1 MKRKI
6 LAGLLTLCM
15 AAGMA
20 VPAAAATTPA
30 EQEQGADGPQY
41 THVDHVLNE
50 DTPRTNMDILVMPG
64 ESFTAQPNMDIHKG
78 NCACITADYQYWK
91 YVTTVKFMNA
101 DLYLGY
107 VNIPN
112 SNYSAHEPRYVSDGY
127 LTTSTPDLSKLE
139 PITKYYDN
147 AIKIAIENKLL
158 EIDPSAY
165 GEEEYSNLQSALEA
179 ACELPGHTF
188 NAGYVNNTGLP
199 MLLTACYAGGK
210 GAEGEE
216 VGTEGCGHVG
226 HGPVR
231 SMYGGGFSQFYVT
244 FYEPYYNINY
254 EGVENYFTEEE
265 LADLPDRYYIQRE
278 EQQIVLPN
286 PVRPGYHFKN
296 WRESGY
302 DTIIGSGETKT
313 VKDGKTFITF
323 DFENGLRYGAGDKN
337 LAPIFTR
344 GCTVTFNP
352 NGGALKDGE
361 KAIREIDLKSVENGQ
376 FFDIGG
382 VIPVREGYTFA
393 GWSFSPSGE
402 RNSIIAN
409 TANSDWFADWESY
422 YGSLQYGENPASTS
436 IYDIQLYAVWEK
448 NVTELTNSD
457 TNVSISLTDGVP
469 EDATLSADTIAQ
481 ESVLGSRPELKEELP
496 GLLSIY
502 DISVRQNGE
511 TLEIKDNPMTVKI
524 PLNDHLKGYKYYQ
537 AVYLGDPLE
546 RFDAVVEGDFLVFE
560 TDHLSQYAIL
570 GSNTPF
576 ETSEHEHVWAEDWTS
591 DGTHHWKACTA
602 EGCAEKD
609 QYGVHQIANGV
620 CTVCKAE
627 VETSGVQTYAV
638 KVNGIT
644 VTSANAS
651 DILGDADGDGAT
663 AYYDPAANTLTLDN
677 AQLTSS
683 GFGAVWAQ
691 EENFTLVLKG
701 ENQITG
707 EGDFPHSA
715 VYSHGA
721 MTVKGN
727 GSLTTSGTYFGLFGN
742 NTITIEDGASVDLTV
757 DFSSDEQDQ
766 PYAAVRAIGGLTV
779 DGATL
784 NAKNNATQDAGFG
797 TPGINTDLTAINGA
811 KVNISSV
818 NDHGICGDVIV
829 SGAGTVVNAS
839 SASGEHYG
847 IFAGQEDIFGEL
859 GGDQKGIFTISDGA
873 VVTASGGKGAMRW
886 KPDLS
891 GYTDPVVAAGD
902 SAAAEEII
910 GDPAGTEYQNEKY
923 VQVRSSLEPVEPTD
937 PTDPTDPTTPTDPT
951 DPTTPTDP
959 TDPAG
964 PTDPTTP
971 TDPADP
977 ADPTD
982 PAKPEQQGKPS
993 GQTESPQTGDSSDMA
1008 LWIGLMLASCGGVLG
1023 MLLYRRKKA
1032 AAGK

>member
-30 EQEQGADGPQY
+30 EQEQGAEGPKY
-41 THVDHVLNE
+41 TLQEHVLNK
-50 DTPRTNMDILVMPG
+50 DTHRNNIDILVMPG
-64 ESFTAQPNMDIHKG
+64 ESFTAQPNIEIDKRD
-78 NCACITADYQYWK
+78 CKCVTADGKWK
-91 YVTTVKFMNA
+91 YVTTIKFMNA

-147 AIKIAIENKLL
+147 AIKIAYENKLL

-199 MLLTACYAGGK
+199 MRLDACYAGGK

-226 HGPVR
+226 HGPVQ

-296 WRESGY
+296 WRNNGG

-313 VKDGKTFITF
+313 VKDGKTIITF
-323 DFENGLRYGAGDKN
+323 DYENGLKRGAGDKN

-393 GWSFSPSGE
+393 GWYTSPDCTDES
-402 RNSIIAN
+402 RIAN
-409 TANSDWFADWESY
+409 TASDEWINA
-422 YGSLQYGENPASTS
+422 
-436 IYDIQLYAVWEK
+436 YDMQVYAKWEK

-481 ESVLGSRPELKEELP
+481 ESVLESRPELKEELP

-576 ETSEHEHVWAEDWTS
+576 ETS
-591 DGTHHWKACTA
+591 
-602 EGCAEKD
+602 
-609 QYGVHQIANGV
+609 
-620 CTVCKAE
+620 
-627 VETSGVQTYAV
+627 
-638 KVNGIT
+638 
-644 VTSANAS
+644 
-651 DILGDADGDGAT
+651 
-663 AYYDPAANTLTLDN
+663 
-677 AQLTSS
+677 
-683 GFGAVWAQ
+683 
-691 EENFTLVLKG
+691 
-701 ENQITG
+701 
-707 EGDFPHSA
+707 
-715 VYSHGA
+715 
-721 MTVKGN
+721 
-727 GSLTTSGTYFGLFGN
+727 
-742 NTITIEDGASVDLTV
+742 
-757 DFSSDEQDQ
+757 
-766 PYAAVRAIGGLTV
+766 
-779 DGATL
+779 
-784 NAKNNATQDAGFG
+784 
-797 TPGINTDLTAINGA
+797 
-811 KVNISSV
+811 
-818 NDHGICGDVIV
+818 
-829 SGAGTVVNAS
+829 
-839 SASGEHYG
+839 
-847 IFAGQEDIFGEL
+847 
-859 GGDQKGIFTISDGA
+859 
-873 VVTASGGKGAMRW
+873 GK
-886 KPDLS
+886 
-891 GYTDPVVAAGD
+891 
-902 SAAAEEII
+902 
-910 GDPAGTEYQNEKY
+910 
-923 VQVRSSLEPVEPTD
+923 PTD
-937 PTDPTDPTTPTDPT
+937 PTDPT

-993 GQTESPQTGDSSDMA
+993 EQIESPQTGDSSNMA
-1008 LWIGLMLASCGGVLG
+1008 LWISLMMVSCGGVLG
-1023 MLLYRRKKA
+1023 MLFYKRKKT

>member
-1 MKRKI
+1 MKRKL

-30 EQEQGADGPQY
+30 EQEQGADGPKY

-50 DTPRTNMDILVMPG
+50 DTHRTNMDILVMPG
-64 ESFTAQPNMDIHKG
+64 ESFTAQPNTDIHKG
-78 NCACITADYQYWK
+78 NCMCITADGQYWK
-91 YVTTVKFMNA
+91 YITTVQFMNA

-107 VNIPN
+107 VDSP
-112 SNYSAHEPRYVSDGY
+112 NYSAHEPRYVSDGY

-147 AIKIAIENKLL
+147 AIKIAYENKLL

-179 ACELPGHTF
+179 ARELPGHTF

-210 GAEGEE
+210 GAEGEK
-216 VGTEGCGHVG
+216 VGTEGCRHVG
-226 HGPVR
+226 HGPVQ

-393 GWSFSPSGE
+393 GWYTSPDCTDES
-402 RNSIIAN
+402 RIAN
-409 TANSDWFADWESY
+409 TASDEWINA
-422 YGSLQYGENPASTS
+422 
-436 IYDIQLYAVWEK
+436 YDMQVYAKWEK

-457 TNVSISLTDGVP
+457 TNVSISLTNGVP
-469 EDATLSADTIAQ
+469 EGATLSADTIAQ
-481 ESVLGSRPELKEELP
+481 ESVLESRPELKEELP

-576 ETSEHEHVWAEDWTS
+576 ETSE
-591 DGTHHWKACTA
+591 K
-602 EGCAEKD
+602 
-609 QYGVHQIANGV
+609 
-620 CTVCKAE
+620 
-627 VETSGVQTYAV
+627 
-638 KVNGIT
+638 
-644 VTSANAS
+644 
-651 DILGDADGDGAT
+651 
-663 AYYDPAANTLTLDN
+663 
-677 AQLTSS
+677 
-683 GFGAVWAQ
+683 
-691 EENFTLVLKG
+691 
-701 ENQITG
+701 
-707 EGDFPHSA
+707 
-715 VYSHGA
+715 
-721 MTVKGN
+721 
-727 GSLTTSGTYFGLFGN
+727 
-742 NTITIEDGASVDLTV
+742 
-757 DFSSDEQDQ
+757 
-766 PYAAVRAIGGLTV
+766 
-779 DGATL
+779 
-784 NAKNNATQDAGFG
+784 
-797 TPGINTDLTAINGA
+797 
-811 KVNISSV
+811 
-818 NDHGICGDVIV
+818 
-829 SGAGTVVNAS
+829 
-839 SASGEHYG
+839 
-847 IFAGQEDIFGEL
+847 
-859 GGDQKGIFTISDGA
+859 
-873 VVTASGGKGAMRW
+873 
-886 KPDLS
+886 
-891 GYTDPVVAAGD
+891 
-902 SAAAEEII
+902 
-910 GDPAGTEYQNEKY
+910 
-923 VQVRSSLEPVEPTD
+923 PTD
-937 PTDPTDPTTPTDPT
+937 PTDPT

-993 GQTESPQTGDSSDMA
+993 EQIESPQTGDSSNMA
-1008 LWIGLMLASCGGVLG
+1008 LWISLMMVSCGGLLG
-1023 MLLYRRKKA
+1023 MLFYKRKKT

>member
-1 MKRKI
+1 MKRKL

-30 EQEQGADGPQY
+30 EQEPGADGPKY

-50 DTPRTNMDILVMPG
+50 DTHTTDMDILVMPG
-64 ESFTAQPNMDIHKG
+64 ESFTAQPNIDIHKG
-78 NCACITADYQYWK
+78 NCGCITADYQYWK
-91 YVTTVKFMNA
+91 YITTVKFMNA

-179 ACELPGHTF
+179 ARELPGHTF

-226 HGPVR
+226 HGPVQ

-313 VKDGKTFITF
+313 VKDGKTIITF

-422 YGSLQYGENPASTS
+422 YRSLQYGENPASTS

-448 NVTELTNSD
+448 NVTELTDSD

-570 GSNTPF
+570 GSN
-576 ETSEHEHVWAEDWTS
+576 
-591 DGTHHWKACTA
+591 
-602 EGCAEKD
+602 
-609 QYGVHQIANGV
+609 
-620 CTVCKAE
+620 
-627 VETSGVQTYAV
+627 
-638 KVNGIT
+638 
-644 VTSANAS
+644 
-651 DILGDADGDGAT
+651 
-663 AYYDPAANTLTLDN
+663 
-677 AQLTSS
+677 
-683 GFGAVWAQ
+683 
-691 EENFTLVLKG
+691 
-701 ENQITG
+701 
-707 EGDFPHSA
+707 
-715 VYSHGA
+715 
-721 MTVKGN
+721 
-727 GSLTTSGTYFGLFGN
+727 
-742 NTITIEDGASVDLTV
+742 
-757 DFSSDEQDQ
+757 
-766 PYAAVRAIGGLTV
+766 
-779 DGATL
+779 
-784 NAKNNATQDAGFG
+784 
-797 TPGINTDLTAINGA
+797 
-811 KVNISSV
+811 
-818 NDHGICGDVIV
+818 
-829 SGAGTVVNAS
+829 
-839 SASGEHYG
+839 
-847 IFAGQEDIFGEL
+847 
-859 GGDQKGIFTISDGA
+859 
-873 VVTASGGKGAMRW
+873 
-886 KPDLS
+886 
-891 GYTDPVVAAGD
+891 
-902 SAAAEEII
+902 
-910 GDPAGTEYQNEKY
+910 
-923 VQVRSSLEPVEPTD
+923 
-937 PTDPTDPTTPTDPT
+937 PTDPT

-993 GQTESPQTGDSSDMA
+993 EQIENPQTGDSSNMA
-1008 LWIGLMLASCGGVLG
+1008 LWISLMMVSCGGLLG
-1023 MLLYRRKKA
+1023 MLFYKRKKT

>member
-1 MKRKI
+1 MKRKL

-30 EQEQGADGPQY
+30 EQEPGADGPKY

-50 DTPRTNMDILVMPG
+50 DTHRINMEILVMPG
-64 ESFTAQPNMDIHKG
+64 ESFTAQPNIDIHKG
-78 NCACITADYQYWK
+78 NCGCITADYQYWK
-91 YVTTVKFMNA
+91 YITTVKFMNA

-107 VNIPN
+107 VNSP
-112 SNYSAHEPRYVSDGY
+112 NYSAHEPRYVSDGY

-147 AIKIAIENKLL
+147 AIKIAYENKLL

-179 ACELPGHTF
+179 ARELPGHTF

-199 MLLTACYAGGK
+199 MRLDACYAGGK

-226 HGPVR
+226 HGPVQ

-265 LADLPDRYYIQRE
+265 LADLPDRYYFQRE

-296 WRESGY
+296 WRNNGG

-393 GWSFSPSGE
+393 GWYTSPDCTDES
-402 RNSIIAN
+402 RIAN
-409 TANSDWFADWESY
+409 TASDEWINA
-422 YGSLQYGENPASTS
+422 
-436 IYDIQLYAVWEK
+436 YDMQVYAKWEK

-481 ESVLGSRPELKEELP
+481 ESVLESRPELKEELP

-576 ETSEHEHVWAEDWTS
+576 ETSE
-591 DGTHHWKACTA
+591 K
-602 EGCAEKD
+602 
-609 QYGVHQIANGV
+609 
-620 CTVCKAE
+620 
-627 VETSGVQTYAV
+627 
-638 KVNGIT
+638 
-644 VTSANAS
+644 
-651 DILGDADGDGAT
+651 
-663 AYYDPAANTLTLDN
+663 
-677 AQLTSS
+677 
-683 GFGAVWAQ
+683 
-691 EENFTLVLKG
+691 
-701 ENQITG
+701 
-707 EGDFPHSA
+707 
-715 VYSHGA
+715 
-721 MTVKGN
+721 
-727 GSLTTSGTYFGLFGN
+727 
-742 NTITIEDGASVDLTV
+742 
-757 DFSSDEQDQ
+757 
-766 PYAAVRAIGGLTV
+766 
-779 DGATL
+779 
-784 NAKNNATQDAGFG
+784 
-797 TPGINTDLTAINGA
+797 
-811 KVNISSV
+811 
-818 NDHGICGDVIV
+818 
-829 SGAGTVVNAS
+829 
-839 SASGEHYG
+839 
-847 IFAGQEDIFGEL
+847 
-859 GGDQKGIFTISDGA
+859 
-873 VVTASGGKGAMRW
+873 
-886 KPDLS
+886 
-891 GYTDPVVAAGD
+891 
-902 SAAAEEII
+902 
-910 GDPAGTEYQNEKY
+910 
-923 VQVRSSLEPVEPTD
+923 PTD
-937 PTDPTDPTTPTDPT
+937 PTDPT

-993 GQTESPQTGDSSDMA
+993 EQIESPQTGDSSNMA
-1008 LWIGLMLASCGGVLG
+1008 LWISLMMVSCGGLLG
-1023 MLLYRRKKA
+1023 MLFYKRKKT

>member
-1 MKRKI
+1 MKRKL

-30 EQEQGADGPQY
+30 EQEPGADGPKY

-50 DTPRTNMDILVMPG
+50 DTPSTNMDILVMPG

-91 YVTTVKFMNA
+91 YVTTVQFMNA

-199 MLLTACYAGGK
+199 MRLDACYAGGK
-210 GAEGEE
+210 KLDGEE

-323 DFENGLRYGAGDKN
+323 DFENVLKYGAGDLN

-361 KAIREIDLKSVENGQ
+361 KAVREIDETGTEDSK
-376 FFDIGG
+376 FFD
-382 VIPVREGYTFA
+382 VSTVAPVREGYIFA

-422 YGSLQYGENPASTS
+422 YRSLQYGENPASTS

-576 ETSEHEHVWAEDWTS
+576 ETSE
-591 DGTHHWKACTA
+591 K
-602 EGCAEKD
+602 
-609 QYGVHQIANGV
+609 
-620 CTVCKAE
+620 
-627 VETSGVQTYAV
+627 
-638 KVNGIT
+638 
-644 VTSANAS
+644 
-651 DILGDADGDGAT
+651 
-663 AYYDPAANTLTLDN
+663 
-677 AQLTSS
+677 
-683 GFGAVWAQ
+683 
-691 EENFTLVLKG
+691 
-701 ENQITG
+701 
-707 EGDFPHSA
+707 
-715 VYSHGA
+715 
-721 MTVKGN
+721 
-727 GSLTTSGTYFGLFGN
+727 
-742 NTITIEDGASVDLTV
+742 
-757 DFSSDEQDQ
+757 
-766 PYAAVRAIGGLTV
+766 
-779 DGATL
+779 
-784 NAKNNATQDAGFG
+784 
-797 TPGINTDLTAINGA
+797 
-811 KVNISSV
+811 
-818 NDHGICGDVIV
+818 
-829 SGAGTVVNAS
+829 
-839 SASGEHYG
+839 
-847 IFAGQEDIFGEL
+847 
-859 GGDQKGIFTISDGA
+859 
-873 VVTASGGKGAMRW
+873 
-886 KPDLS
+886 
-891 GYTDPVVAAGD
+891 
-902 SAAAEEII
+902 
-910 GDPAGTEYQNEKY
+910 
-923 VQVRSSLEPVEPTD
+923 PTD
-937 PTDPTDPTTPTDPT
+937 PTDPT

-993 GQTESPQTGDSSDMA
+993 EQIESPQTGDSSNMA
-1008 LWIGLMLASCGGVLG
+1008 LWISLMMVSCGGLLG
-1023 MLLYRRKKA
+1023 MLFYKRKKT

>member
-30 EQEQGADGPQY
+30 EQEQGADGPKY

-50 DTPRTNMDILVMPG
+50 DTHRTNMDILVMPG
-64 ESFTAQPNMDIHKG
+64 ESFTAQPNTDIHKG
-78 NCACITADYQYWK
+78 NCMCITADGQYWK
-91 YVTTVKFMNA
+91 YITTVQFMNA

-107 VNIPN
+107 VDSP
-112 SNYSAHEPRYVSDGY
+112 NYSAHEPRYVSDGY

-147 AIKIAIENKLL
+147 AIKIAYENKLL

-179 ACELPGHTF
+179 ARELPGHTF

-210 GAEGEE
+210 GAEGEK

-226 HGPVR
+226 HGPVQ

-393 GWSFSPSGE
+393 GWYTSPDCTDES
-402 RNSIIAN
+402 RIAN
-409 TANSDWFADWESY
+409 TASDEWINA
-422 YGSLQYGENPASTS
+422 
-436 IYDIQLYAVWEK
+436 YDMQVYAKWEK

-457 TNVSISLTDGVP
+457 TNVSISLTNGVP
-469 EDATLSADTIAQ
+469 EGATLSADTIAQ
-481 ESVLGSRPELKEELP
+481 ESVLESRPELKEELP

-576 ETSEHEHVWAEDWTS
+576 ETSE
-591 DGTHHWKACTA
+591 K
-602 EGCAEKD
+602 
-609 QYGVHQIANGV
+609 
-620 CTVCKAE
+620 
-627 VETSGVQTYAV
+627 
-638 KVNGIT
+638 
-644 VTSANAS
+644 
-651 DILGDADGDGAT
+651 
-663 AYYDPAANTLTLDN
+663 
-677 AQLTSS
+677 
-683 GFGAVWAQ
+683 
-691 EENFTLVLKG
+691 
-701 ENQITG
+701 
-707 EGDFPHSA
+707 
-715 VYSHGA
+715 
-721 MTVKGN
+721 
-727 GSLTTSGTYFGLFGN
+727 
-742 NTITIEDGASVDLTV
+742 
-757 DFSSDEQDQ
+757 
-766 PYAAVRAIGGLTV
+766 
-779 DGATL
+779 
-784 NAKNNATQDAGFG
+784 
-797 TPGINTDLTAINGA
+797 
-811 KVNISSV
+811 
-818 NDHGICGDVIV
+818 
-829 SGAGTVVNAS
+829 
-839 SASGEHYG
+839 
-847 IFAGQEDIFGEL
+847 
-859 GGDQKGIFTISDGA
+859 
-873 VVTASGGKGAMRW
+873 
-886 KPDLS
+886 
-891 GYTDPVVAAGD
+891 
-902 SAAAEEII
+902 
-910 GDPAGTEYQNEKY
+910 
-923 VQVRSSLEPVEPTD
+923 PTD
-937 PTDPTDPTTPTDPT
+937 PTDPT

-977 ADPTD
+977 TD

-993 GQTESPQTGDSSDMA
+993 EQIESPQTGDSSNMA
-1008 LWIGLMLASCGGVLG
+1008 LWISLMMVSCGGLLG
-1023 MLLYRRKKA
+1023 MLFYKRKKT

>member
-30 EQEQGADGPQY
+30 EQEPGADGPKY

-50 DTPRTNMDILVMPG
+50 DTPSTNMDILVMPG
-64 ESFTAQPNMDIHKG
+64 ESFTAQPSMDIHKG

-91 YVTTVKFMNA
+91 YVTTVQFWNA

-107 VNIPN
+107 VNIP
-112 SNYSAHEPRYVSDGY
+112 NYSAHEPRYVSDGY

-147 AIKIAIENKLL
+147 AIKIAYENKLL

-231 SMYGGGFSQFYVT
+231 SMYGGGFSEFYVT

-296 WRESGY
+296 WRNNGG
-302 DTIIGSGETKT
+302 DTIIGLGETKT

-393 GWSFSPSGE
+393 GWYTSPDCTDES
-402 RNSIIAN
+402 RIAN
-409 TANSDWFADWESY
+409 TASDEWINA
-422 YGSLQYGENPASTS
+422 
-436 IYDIQLYAVWEK
+436 YDMQVYAKWEK

-481 ESVLGSRPELKEELP
+481 ESVLESRPELKEELP

-576 ETSEHEHVWAEDWTS
+576 ETSEKPTDPDELPFQDVRNGDWFYDS
-591 DGTHHWKACTA
+591 VIYV
-602 EGCAEKD
+602 
-609 QYGVHQIANGV
+609 YGHGLMTGLNDTTFGPGEPLAR
-620 CTVCKAE
+620 
-627 VETSGVQTYAV
+627 
-638 KVNGIT
+638 
-644 VTSANAS
+644 
-651 DILGDADGDGAT
+651 
-663 AYYDPAANTLTLDN
+663 
-677 AQLTSS
+677 AQLAVILYRLS
-683 GFGAVWAQ
+683 GSPEVTYEDIFPDVPDGQWYTDAVIWAQ
-691 EENFTLVLKG
+691 EKG
-701 ENQITG
+701 IVTGYSDSGTFKPGNNINRQEITTMMYRYAKYQG
-707 EGDFPHSA
+707 YSLEGGADYSSYPDAANVQEFAKDSMSWA
-715 VYSHGA
+715 V
-721 MTVKGN
+721 GN
-727 GSLTTSGTYFGLFGN
+727 GIVTGKENPTRLDPLGNTARAECATIMMRFVEKFG
-742 NTITIEDGASVDLTV
+742 
-757 DFSSDEQDQ
+757 
-766 PYAAVRAIGGLTV
+766 
-779 DGATL
+779 
-784 NAKNNATQDAGFG
+784 K
-797 TPGINTDLTAINGA
+797 
-811 KVNISSV
+811 
-818 NDHGICGDVIV
+818 
-829 SGAGTVVNAS
+829 
-839 SASGEHYG
+839 
-847 IFAGQEDIFGEL
+847 
-859 GGDQKGIFTISDGA
+859 
-873 VVTASGGKGAMRW
+873 
-886 KPDLS
+886 
-891 GYTDPVVAAGD
+891 
-902 SAAAEEII
+902 
-910 GDPAGTEYQNEKY
+910 
-923 VQVRSSLEPVEPTD
+923 
-937 PTDPTDPTTPTDPT
+937 
-951 DPTTPTDP
+951 
-959 TDPAG
+959 
-964 PTDPTTP
+964 
-971 TDPADP
+971 
-977 ADPTD
+977 
-982 PAKPEQQGKPS
+982 
-993 GQTESPQTGDSSDMA
+993 
-1008 LWIGLMLASCGGVLG
+1008 
-1023 MLLYRRKKA
+1023 
-1032 AAGK
+1032 

>member
-30 EQEQGADGPQY
+30 EQEPGADGPKY

-50 DTPRTNMDILVMPG
+50 GTHRNNMDILVMPG
-64 ESFTAQPNMDIHKG
+64 ESFTAQPNMEIHKG
-78 NCACITADYQYWK
+78 NCMCVTADGKWK
-91 YVTTVKFMNA
+91 YVTTVQFMNA

-107 VNIPN
+107 VDSP
-112 SNYSAHEPRYVSDGY
+112 NYSAHEPRYVSDGY

-147 AIKIAIENKLL
+147 AIKIAYENKLL

-179 ACELPGHTF
+179 ARELPGHTF

-210 GAEGEE
+210 GAEGEK

-393 GWSFSPSGE
+393 GWYTSPDCTDES
-402 RNSIIAN
+402 RIAN
-409 TANSDWFADWESY
+409 TASDEWINA
-422 YGSLQYGENPASTS
+422 
-436 IYDIQLYAVWEK
+436 YDMQVYAKWEK

-546 RFDAVVEGDFLVFE
+546 RFDAVVEGNFLVFE

-576 ETSEHEHVWAEDWTS
+576 ETSE
-591 DGTHHWKACTA
+591 K
-602 EGCAEKD
+602 
-609 QYGVHQIANGV
+609 
-620 CTVCKAE
+620 
-627 VETSGVQTYAV
+627 
-638 KVNGIT
+638 
-644 VTSANAS
+644 
-651 DILGDADGDGAT
+651 
-663 AYYDPAANTLTLDN
+663 
-677 AQLTSS
+677 
-683 GFGAVWAQ
+683 
-691 EENFTLVLKG
+691 
-701 ENQITG
+701 
-707 EGDFPHSA
+707 
-715 VYSHGA
+715 
-721 MTVKGN
+721 
-727 GSLTTSGTYFGLFGN
+727 
-742 NTITIEDGASVDLTV
+742 
-757 DFSSDEQDQ
+757 
-766 PYAAVRAIGGLTV
+766 
-779 DGATL
+779 
-784 NAKNNATQDAGFG
+784 
-797 TPGINTDLTAINGA
+797 
-811 KVNISSV
+811 
-818 NDHGICGDVIV
+818 
-829 SGAGTVVNAS
+829 
-839 SASGEHYG
+839 
-847 IFAGQEDIFGEL
+847 
-859 GGDQKGIFTISDGA
+859 
-873 VVTASGGKGAMRW
+873 
-886 KPDLS
+886 
-891 GYTDPVVAAGD
+891 
-902 SAAAEEII
+902 
-910 GDPAGTEYQNEKY
+910 
-923 VQVRSSLEPVEPTD
+923 PTD
-937 PTDPTDPTTPTDPT
+937 PTDPT

-993 GQTESPQTGDSSDMA
+993 EQIESPQTGDSSNMA
-1008 LWIGLMLASCGGVLG
+1008 LWISLMMVSCGGLLG
-1023 MLLYRRKKA
+1023 MLFYKRKKT

>member
-1 MKRKI
+1 MKRKL

-30 EQEQGADGPQY
+30 EQEPGADGPKY

-50 DTPRTNMDILVMPG
+50 DTPSTNMDILVMPG

-91 YVTTVKFMNA
+91 YITTVQFWNA

-107 VNIPN
+107 VNIP
-112 SNYSAHEPRYVSDGY
+112 NYSAHEPRYVSDGY

-179 ACELPGHTF
+179 ARELPGHTF

-210 GAEGEE
+210 KLDGEE

-323 DFENGLRYGAGDKN
+323 DFENSLRYGAGDLN

-393 GWSFSPSGE
+393 GWYTSPDCTDESL
-402 RNSIIAN
+402 IAN
-409 TANSDWFADWESY
+409 TASDEWINA
-422 YGSLQYGENPASTS
+422 
-436 IYDIQLYAVWEK
+436 YDMQVYAKWEK

-481 ESVLGSRPELKEELP
+481 ESVLESRPELKEELP

-576 ETSEHEHVWAEDWTS
+576 ETSE
-591 DGTHHWKACTA
+591 K
-602 EGCAEKD
+602 
-609 QYGVHQIANGV
+609 
-620 CTVCKAE
+620 
-627 VETSGVQTYAV
+627 
-638 KVNGIT
+638 
-644 VTSANAS
+644 
-651 DILGDADGDGAT
+651 
-663 AYYDPAANTLTLDN
+663 
-677 AQLTSS
+677 
-683 GFGAVWAQ
+683 
-691 EENFTLVLKG
+691 
-701 ENQITG
+701 
-707 EGDFPHSA
+707 
-715 VYSHGA
+715 
-721 MTVKGN
+721 
-727 GSLTTSGTYFGLFGN
+727 
-742 NTITIEDGASVDLTV
+742 
-757 DFSSDEQDQ
+757 
-766 PYAAVRAIGGLTV
+766 
-779 DGATL
+779 
-784 NAKNNATQDAGFG
+784 
-797 TPGINTDLTAINGA
+797 
-811 KVNISSV
+811 
-818 NDHGICGDVIV
+818 
-829 SGAGTVVNAS
+829 
-839 SASGEHYG
+839 
-847 IFAGQEDIFGEL
+847 
-859 GGDQKGIFTISDGA
+859 
-873 VVTASGGKGAMRW
+873 
-886 KPDLS
+886 
-891 GYTDPVVAAGD
+891 
-902 SAAAEEII
+902 
-910 GDPAGTEYQNEKY
+910 
-923 VQVRSSLEPVEPTD
+923 PTD
-937 PTDPTDPTTPTDPT
+937 PTDPT

-993 GQTESPQTGDSSDMA
+993 EQIESPQTGDSSNMA
-1008 LWIGLMLASCGGVLG
+1008 LWISLMMVSCGGLLG
-1023 MLLYRRKKA
+1023 MLFYKRKKT

>member
-1 MKRKI
+1 MKRKL

-30 EQEQGADGPQY
+30 EQEPGADGPKY

-50 DTPRTNMDILVMPG
+50 DTHTTDMDILVMPG
-64 ESFTAQPNMDIHKG
+64 ESFTAQPNIDIHKG
-78 NCACITADYQYWK
+78 NCACVTADYQYWK
-91 YVTTVKFMNA
+91 YVTTVQFMNA

-107 VNIPN
+107 VDSP
-112 SNYSAHEPRYVSDGY
+112 NYSAHEPRYVSDGY

-147 AIKIAIENKLL
+147 AIKIAYENKLL

-179 ACELPGHTF
+179 ARELPGHTF

-210 GAEGEE
+210 KPEGEE

-231 SMYGGGFSQFYVT
+231 SMYGGGFSEFYVT

-323 DFENGLRYGAGDKN
+323 DFENSLRYGAGDLN
-337 LAPIFTR
+337 LAPIFIR

-481 ESVLGSRPELKEELP
+481 ESVLESRPELKEELP

-1023 MLLYRRKKA
+1023 MLFYRRKKA

>member
-30 EQEQGADGPQY
+30 EQEQGADGPKY

-50 DTPRTNMDILVMPG
+50 DTHRTNMDILVMPG
-64 ESFTAQPNMDIHKG
+64 ESFTAQPNTDIHKG
-78 NCACITADYQYWK
+78 NCMCITADGQYWK
-91 YVTTVKFMNA
+91 YITTVQFMNA

-107 VNIPN
+107 VDSP
-112 SNYSAHEPRYVSDGY
+112 NYSAHEPRYVSDGY

-210 GAEGEE
+210 GAEGEK

-226 HGPVR
+226 HGPVQ

-393 GWSFSPSGE
+393 GWYTSPDCTDES
-402 RNSIIAN
+402 RIAN
-409 TANSDWFADWESY
+409 TASDEWINA
-422 YGSLQYGENPASTS
+422 
-436 IYDIQLYAVWEK
+436 YDMQVYAKWEK

-481 ESVLGSRPELKEELP
+481 ESVLESRPELKEELP

-576 ETSEHEHVWAEDWTS
+576 ETSE
-591 DGTHHWKACTA
+591 K
-602 EGCAEKD
+602 
-609 QYGVHQIANGV
+609 
-620 CTVCKAE
+620 
-627 VETSGVQTYAV
+627 
-638 KVNGIT
+638 
-644 VTSANAS
+644 
-651 DILGDADGDGAT
+651 
-663 AYYDPAANTLTLDN
+663 
-677 AQLTSS
+677 
-683 GFGAVWAQ
+683 
-691 EENFTLVLKG
+691 
-701 ENQITG
+701 
-707 EGDFPHSA
+707 
-715 VYSHGA
+715 
-721 MTVKGN
+721 
-727 GSLTTSGTYFGLFGN
+727 
-742 NTITIEDGASVDLTV
+742 
-757 DFSSDEQDQ
+757 
-766 PYAAVRAIGGLTV
+766 
-779 DGATL
+779 
-784 NAKNNATQDAGFG
+784 
-797 TPGINTDLTAINGA
+797 
-811 KVNISSV
+811 
-818 NDHGICGDVIV
+818 
-829 SGAGTVVNAS
+829 
-839 SASGEHYG
+839 
-847 IFAGQEDIFGEL
+847 
-859 GGDQKGIFTISDGA
+859 
-873 VVTASGGKGAMRW
+873 
-886 KPDLS
+886 
-891 GYTDPVVAAGD
+891 
-902 SAAAEEII
+902 
-910 GDPAGTEYQNEKY
+910 
-923 VQVRSSLEPVEPTD
+923 PTD
-937 PTDPTDPTTPTDPT
+937 PTDPT

-993 GQTESPQTGDSSDMA
+993 EQIESPQTGDSSNMA
-1008 LWIGLMLASCGGVLG
+1008 LWISLMMVSCGGLLG
-1023 MLLYRRKKA
+1023 MLFYKRKKT

>member
-30 EQEQGADGPQY
+30 EQEQGADGPKY

-50 DTPRTNMDILVMPG
+50 DTHRTNMDILVMPG

-91 YVTTVKFMNA
+91 YITTVQFMNA

-107 VNIPN
+107 VDSP
-112 SNYSAHEPRYVSDGY
+112 NYSAHEPRYVSDGY

-147 AIKIAIENKLL
+147 AIKIAYENKLL

-179 ACELPGHTF
+179 ARELPGHTF

-226 HGPVR
+226 HGPVQ

-323 DFENGLRYGAGDKN
+323 DFENSLRYGAGDLN
-337 LAPIFTR
+337 LAPIFIR

-393 GWSFSPSGE
+393 GWYTSPDCTDES
-402 RNSIIAN
+402 RIAN
-409 TANSDWFADWESY
+409 TASDEWINA
-422 YGSLQYGENPASTS
+422 
-436 IYDIQLYAVWEK
+436 YDMQVYAKWEK

-481 ESVLGSRPELKEELP
+481 ESVLESRPELKEELP

-576 ETSEHEHVWAEDWTS
+576 ETSE
-591 DGTHHWKACTA
+591 K
-602 EGCAEKD
+602 
-609 QYGVHQIANGV
+609 
-620 CTVCKAE
+620 
-627 VETSGVQTYAV
+627 
-638 KVNGIT
+638 
-644 VTSANAS
+644 
-651 DILGDADGDGAT
+651 
-663 AYYDPAANTLTLDN
+663 
-677 AQLTSS
+677 
-683 GFGAVWAQ
+683 
-691 EENFTLVLKG
+691 
-701 ENQITG
+701 
-707 EGDFPHSA
+707 
-715 VYSHGA
+715 
-721 MTVKGN
+721 
-727 GSLTTSGTYFGLFGN
+727 
-742 NTITIEDGASVDLTV
+742 
-757 DFSSDEQDQ
+757 
-766 PYAAVRAIGGLTV
+766 
-779 DGATL
+779 
-784 NAKNNATQDAGFG
+784 
-797 TPGINTDLTAINGA
+797 
-811 KVNISSV
+811 
-818 NDHGICGDVIV
+818 
-829 SGAGTVVNAS
+829 
-839 SASGEHYG
+839 
-847 IFAGQEDIFGEL
+847 
-859 GGDQKGIFTISDGA
+859 
-873 VVTASGGKGAMRW
+873 
-886 KPDLS
+886 
-891 GYTDPVVAAGD
+891 
-902 SAAAEEII
+902 
-910 GDPAGTEYQNEKY
+910 
-923 VQVRSSLEPVEPTD
+923 PTD

-951 DPTTPTDP
+951 DPAGPT
-959 TDPAG
+959 G

-993 GQTESPQTGDSSDMA
+993 EQIESPQTGDSSNMA
-1008 LWIGLMLASCGGVLG
+1008 LWISLMMVSCGGLLG
-1023 MLLYRRKKA
+1023 MLFYKRKKT

>member
-30 EQEQGADGPQY
+30 EQEPGADGPKY

-50 DTPRTNMDILVMPG
+50 DTPSTNMDILVMPG
-64 ESFTAQPNMDIHKG
+64 ESFTAQPNIDIHKG

-91 YVTTVKFMNA
+91 YVTTVQFMNA

-147 AIKIAIENKLL
+147 AIKIAYENKLL

-199 MLLTACYAGGK
+199 MRLDACYAGGK
-210 GAEGEE
+210 KLDGEE

-302 DTIIGSGETKT
+302 DIIIGYGETIT

-323 DFENGLRYGAGDKN
+323 DFENGLRNGAGDKN
-337 LAPIFTR
+337 LAPIFTS

-422 YGSLQYGENPASTS
+422 YRSLQYGENPASTS

-481 ESVLGSRPELKEELP
+481 ESVLESRPELKEELP

-537 AVYLGDPLE
+537 AVYLGNPLE
-546 RFDAVVEGDFLVFE
+546 RFDAEVEGNFLVFE
-560 TDHLSQYAIL
+560 TTHLSQYAIL

-576 ETSEHEHVWAEDWTS
+576 ETSE
-591 DGTHHWKACTA
+591 K
-602 EGCAEKD
+602 
-609 QYGVHQIANGV
+609 
-620 CTVCKAE
+620 
-627 VETSGVQTYAV
+627 
-638 KVNGIT
+638 
-644 VTSANAS
+644 
-651 DILGDADGDGAT
+651 
-663 AYYDPAANTLTLDN
+663 
-677 AQLTSS
+677 
-683 GFGAVWAQ
+683 
-691 EENFTLVLKG
+691 
-701 ENQITG
+701 
-707 EGDFPHSA
+707 
-715 VYSHGA
+715 
-721 MTVKGN
+721 
-727 GSLTTSGTYFGLFGN
+727 
-742 NTITIEDGASVDLTV
+742 
-757 DFSSDEQDQ
+757 
-766 PYAAVRAIGGLTV
+766 
-779 DGATL
+779 
-784 NAKNNATQDAGFG
+784 
-797 TPGINTDLTAINGA
+797 
-811 KVNISSV
+811 
-818 NDHGICGDVIV
+818 
-829 SGAGTVVNAS
+829 
-839 SASGEHYG
+839 
-847 IFAGQEDIFGEL
+847 
-859 GGDQKGIFTISDGA
+859 
-873 VVTASGGKGAMRW
+873 
-886 KPDLS
+886 
-891 GYTDPVVAAGD
+891 
-902 SAAAEEII
+902 
-910 GDPAGTEYQNEKY
+910 
-923 VQVRSSLEPVEPTD
+923 PTD
-937 PTDPTDPTTPTDPT
+937 PDELPFQDVRNGDWFYDSAKYVYEKGIMTGINDTTFAPYEALARAQFAVILHRLNGEPQMEYTDRFHDVGADIWYTDAILWAADADVVT
-951 DPTTPTDP
+951 
-959 TDPAG
+959 G
-964 PTDPTTP
+964 YSNGNFG
-971 TDPADP
+971 PAD
-977 ADPTD
+977 
-982 PAKPEQQGKPS
+982 KINREQ
-993 GQTESPQTGDSSDMA
+993 MA
-1008 LWIGLMLASCGGVLG
+1008 TMMYRYAQYKGYSLEGGVD
-1023 MLLYRRKKA
+1023 YSQYEDA
-1032 AAGK
+1032 ANVSDFAQEAMSWAVGNGIITGKYGETQLDPQGEASRAESATIIMRFIETFGE

>member
-1 MKRKI
+1 MKRKL

-30 EQEQGADGPQY
+30 EQEPGADGPKY

-50 DTPRTNMDILVMPG
+50 DTPSTNMDILVMPG

-78 NCACITADYQYWK
+78 NCMCITADGKWK
-91 YVTTVKFMNA
+91 YITTVKFMNA

-107 VNIPN
+107 VNIP
-112 SNYSAHEPRYVSDGY
+112 NYSAHEPRYVSDGY

-199 MLLTACYAGGK
+199 MRLDACYAGGK
-210 GAEGEE
+210 KLDGEE

-313 VKDGKTFITF
+313 VKDGKTIITF

-361 KAIREIDLKSVENGQ
+361 KAVREIDLKSVENGQ

-422 YGSLQYGENPASTS
+422 YSSLQYGENPASTS

-576 ETSEHEHVWAEDWTS
+576 ETS
-591 DGTHHWKACTA
+591 
-602 EGCAEKD
+602 
-609 QYGVHQIANGV
+609 
-620 CTVCKAE
+620 
-627 VETSGVQTYAV
+627 
-638 KVNGIT
+638 
-644 VTSANAS
+644 
-651 DILGDADGDGAT
+651 
-663 AYYDPAANTLTLDN
+663 
-677 AQLTSS
+677 
-683 GFGAVWAQ
+683 
-691 EENFTLVLKG
+691 
-701 ENQITG
+701 
-707 EGDFPHSA
+707 
-715 VYSHGA
+715 
-721 MTVKGN
+721 
-727 GSLTTSGTYFGLFGN
+727 
-742 NTITIEDGASVDLTV
+742 
-757 DFSSDEQDQ
+757 
-766 PYAAVRAIGGLTV
+766 
-779 DGATL
+779 
-784 NAKNNATQDAGFG
+784 
-797 TPGINTDLTAINGA
+797 
-811 KVNISSV
+811 
-818 NDHGICGDVIV
+818 
-829 SGAGTVVNAS
+829 
-839 SASGEHYG
+839 
-847 IFAGQEDIFGEL
+847 
-859 GGDQKGIFTISDGA
+859 
-873 VVTASGGKGAMRW
+873 GK
-886 KPDLS
+886 
-891 GYTDPVVAAGD
+891 
-902 SAAAEEII
+902 
-910 GDPAGTEYQNEKY
+910 
-923 VQVRSSLEPVEPTD
+923 PTD
-937 PTDPTDPTTPTDPT
+937 PTDPT

-993 GQTESPQTGDSSDMA
+993 EQIESPQTGDSSNMA
-1008 LWIGLMLASCGGVLG
+1008 LWISLMMVSCGGLLG
-1023 MLLYRRKKA
+1023 MLFYKRKKT

>member
-30 EQEQGADGPQY
+30 EQEQGADGPKY

-50 DTPRTNMDILVMPG
+50 DTHRTNMDILVMPG

-78 NCACITADYQYWK
+78 NCTCVTADYQYWK
-91 YVTTVKFMNA
+91 YVTTVQFMNA

-112 SNYSAHEPRYVSDGY
+112 SNSAHEPRYVSDGY

-147 AIKIAIENKLL
+147 AIKIAYENKLL

-199 MLLTACYAGGK
+199 MRLDACYAGGK
-210 GAEGEE
+210 RPEGEE

-313 VKDGKTFITF
+313 VKDGKTIITF
-323 DFENGLRYGAGDKN
+323 DFENGLRNGAGDKN
-337 LAPIFTR
+337 LAPIFTS

-393 GWSFSPSGE
+393 GWYTSPDCTDE
-402 RNSIIAN
+402 QPDCKYRKRRVPINA
-409 TANSDWFADWESY
+409 
-422 YGSLQYGENPASTS
+422 
-436 IYDIQLYAVWEK
+436 YDMQVYAKWEK

-481 ESVLGSRPELKEELP
+481 ESVLESRPELKEELP

-576 ETSEHEHVWAEDWTS
+576 ETS
-591 DGTHHWKACTA
+591 
-602 EGCAEKD
+602 
-609 QYGVHQIANGV
+609 
-620 CTVCKAE
+620 
-627 VETSGVQTYAV
+627 
-638 KVNGIT
+638 
-644 VTSANAS
+644 
-651 DILGDADGDGAT
+651 
-663 AYYDPAANTLTLDN
+663 
-677 AQLTSS
+677 
-683 GFGAVWAQ
+683 
-691 EENFTLVLKG
+691 
-701 ENQITG
+701 
-707 EGDFPHSA
+707 
-715 VYSHGA
+715 
-721 MTVKGN
+721 
-727 GSLTTSGTYFGLFGN
+727 
-742 NTITIEDGASVDLTV
+742 
-757 DFSSDEQDQ
+757 
-766 PYAAVRAIGGLTV
+766 
-779 DGATL
+779 
-784 NAKNNATQDAGFG
+784 
-797 TPGINTDLTAINGA
+797 
-811 KVNISSV
+811 
-818 NDHGICGDVIV
+818 
-829 SGAGTVVNAS
+829 
-839 SASGEHYG
+839 
-847 IFAGQEDIFGEL
+847 
-859 GGDQKGIFTISDGA
+859 
-873 VVTASGGKGAMRW
+873 GK
-886 KPDLS
+886 
-891 GYTDPVVAAGD
+891 
-902 SAAAEEII
+902 
-910 GDPAGTEYQNEKY
+910 
-923 VQVRSSLEPVEPTD
+923 PTD
-937 PTDPTDPTTPTDPT
+937 PTDPT

-993 GQTESPQTGDSSDMA
+993 EQIESPQTGDSSNMA
-1008 LWIGLMLASCGGVLG
+1008 LWISLMMVSCGGLLG
-1023 MLLYRRKKA
+1023 MLFYKRKKT

>member
-1 MKRKI
+1 MKRKL

-30 EQEQGADGPQY
+30 EQEQGADGPKY

-50 DTPRTNMDILVMPG
+50 DTHRTNMDILVMPG
-64 ESFTAQPNMDIHKG
+64 ESFTAQPNTDIHKG
-78 NCACITADYQYWK
+78 NCMCITADGQYWK
-91 YVTTVKFMNA
+91 YITTVQFMNA

-107 VNIPN
+107 VDSP
-112 SNYSAHEPRYVSDGY
+112 NYSAHEPRYVSDGY

-147 AIKIAIENKLL
+147 AIKIAYENKLL

-179 ACELPGHTF
+179 ARELPGHTF

-210 GAEGEE
+210 GAEGEK

-226 HGPVR
+226 HGPVQ

-302 DTIIGSGETKT
+302 DTIIGLGETKT

-393 GWSFSPSGE
+393 GWYTSPDCTDES
-402 RNSIIAN
+402 RIAN
-409 TANSDWFADWESY
+409 TASDEWINA
-422 YGSLQYGENPASTS
+422 
-436 IYDIQLYAVWEK
+436 YDMQVYAKWEK

-481 ESVLGSRPELKEELP
+481 ESVLESRPELKEELP

-576 ETSEHEHVWAEDWTS
+576 ETSE
-591 DGTHHWKACTA
+591 K
-602 EGCAEKD
+602 
-609 QYGVHQIANGV
+609 
-620 CTVCKAE
+620 
-627 VETSGVQTYAV
+627 
-638 KVNGIT
+638 
-644 VTSANAS
+644 
-651 DILGDADGDGAT
+651 
-663 AYYDPAANTLTLDN
+663 
-677 AQLTSS
+677 
-683 GFGAVWAQ
+683 
-691 EENFTLVLKG
+691 
-701 ENQITG
+701 
-707 EGDFPHSA
+707 
-715 VYSHGA
+715 
-721 MTVKGN
+721 
-727 GSLTTSGTYFGLFGN
+727 
-742 NTITIEDGASVDLTV
+742 
-757 DFSSDEQDQ
+757 
-766 PYAAVRAIGGLTV
+766 
-779 DGATL
+779 
-784 NAKNNATQDAGFG
+784 
-797 TPGINTDLTAINGA
+797 
-811 KVNISSV
+811 
-818 NDHGICGDVIV
+818 
-829 SGAGTVVNAS
+829 
-839 SASGEHYG
+839 
-847 IFAGQEDIFGEL
+847 
-859 GGDQKGIFTISDGA
+859 
-873 VVTASGGKGAMRW
+873 
-886 KPDLS
+886 
-891 GYTDPVVAAGD
+891 
-902 SAAAEEII
+902 
-910 GDPAGTEYQNEKY
+910 
-923 VQVRSSLEPVEPTD
+923 PTD
-937 PTDPTDPTTPTDPT
+937 PTDPT

-993 GQTESPQTGDSSDMA
+993 EQIESPQTGDSSNMA
-1008 LWIGLMLASCGGVLG
+1008 LWISLMMVSCGGLLG
-1023 MLLYRRKKA
+1023 MLFYKRKKT

>member
-1 MKRKI
+1 MKRKL

-30 EQEQGADGPQY
+30 EQEPGADGPKY

-50 DTPRTNMDILVMPG
+50 DTPSTNMDILVMPG

-91 YVTTVKFMNA
+91 YVTTVQFMNA

-199 MLLTACYAGGK
+199 MRLDACYAGGK
-210 GAEGEE
+210 KLDGEE

-323 DFENGLRYGAGDKN
+323 DFENVLKYGAGDLN

-361 KAIREIDLKSVENGQ
+361 KAVREIDETGTEDSK
-376 FFDIGG
+376 FFD
-382 VIPVREGYTFA
+382 VSTVAPVREGYIFA

-422 YGSLQYGENPASTS
+422 YRSLQYGENPASTS

-546 RFDAVVEGDFLVFE
+546 RFDAVVEGNFLVFE

-570 GSNTPF
+570 GSN
-576 ETSEHEHVWAEDWTS
+576 
-591 DGTHHWKACTA
+591 
-602 EGCAEKD
+602 
-609 QYGVHQIANGV
+609 
-620 CTVCKAE
+620 
-627 VETSGVQTYAV
+627 
-638 KVNGIT
+638 
-644 VTSANAS
+644 
-651 DILGDADGDGAT
+651 
-663 AYYDPAANTLTLDN
+663 
-677 AQLTSS
+677 
-683 GFGAVWAQ
+683 
-691 EENFTLVLKG
+691 
-701 ENQITG
+701 
-707 EGDFPHSA
+707 
-715 VYSHGA
+715 
-721 MTVKGN
+721 
-727 GSLTTSGTYFGLFGN
+727 
-742 NTITIEDGASVDLTV
+742 
-757 DFSSDEQDQ
+757 
-766 PYAAVRAIGGLTV
+766 
-779 DGATL
+779 
-784 NAKNNATQDAGFG
+784 
-797 TPGINTDLTAINGA
+797 
-811 KVNISSV
+811 
-818 NDHGICGDVIV
+818 
-829 SGAGTVVNAS
+829 
-839 SASGEHYG
+839 
-847 IFAGQEDIFGEL
+847 
-859 GGDQKGIFTISDGA
+859 
-873 VVTASGGKGAMRW
+873 
-886 KPDLS
+886 
-891 GYTDPVVAAGD
+891 
-902 SAAAEEII
+902 
-910 GDPAGTEYQNEKY
+910 
-923 VQVRSSLEPVEPTD
+923 
-937 PTDPTDPTTPTDPT
+937 PTDPT

-971 TDPADP
+971 TDPADS

-993 GQTESPQTGDSSDMA
+993 EQIESPQTGDSSNMA
-1008 LWIGLMLASCGGVLG
+1008 LWISLMMVSCGGLLG
-1023 MLLYRRKKA
+1023 MLFYKRKKT

>member
-1 MKRKI
+1 MKRKL

-30 EQEQGADGPQY
+30 EQEPGADGPKY

-50 DTPRTNMDILVMPG
+50 DTHTTDMDILVMPG

-78 NCACITADYQYWK
+78 NCACVTADYQYWK
-91 YVTTVKFMNA
+91 YVTTVQFFNA

-199 MLLTACYAGGK
+199 MRLDACYAGGK
-210 GAEGEE
+210 KLDGEE

-231 SMYGGGFSQFYVT
+231 SMYSGGFSQFYVT

-323 DFENGLRYGAGDKN
+323 DFENCLKYGAGDLN

-361 KAIREIDLKSVENGQ
+361 KAVREIDETGTEDSK
-376 FFDIGG
+376 FFD
-382 VIPVREGYTFA
+382 VSTVAPVREGYTFA

-422 YGSLQYGENPASTS
+422 YRSLQYGENPASTS

-570 GSNTPF
+570 GSN
-576 ETSEHEHVWAEDWTS
+576 
-591 DGTHHWKACTA
+591 
-602 EGCAEKD
+602 
-609 QYGVHQIANGV
+609 
-620 CTVCKAE
+620 
-627 VETSGVQTYAV
+627 
-638 KVNGIT
+638 
-644 VTSANAS
+644 
-651 DILGDADGDGAT
+651 
-663 AYYDPAANTLTLDN
+663 
-677 AQLTSS
+677 
-683 GFGAVWAQ
+683 
-691 EENFTLVLKG
+691 
-701 ENQITG
+701 
-707 EGDFPHSA
+707 
-715 VYSHGA
+715 
-721 MTVKGN
+721 
-727 GSLTTSGTYFGLFGN
+727 
-742 NTITIEDGASVDLTV
+742 
-757 DFSSDEQDQ
+757 
-766 PYAAVRAIGGLTV
+766 
-779 DGATL
+779 
-784 NAKNNATQDAGFG
+784 
-797 TPGINTDLTAINGA
+797 
-811 KVNISSV
+811 
-818 NDHGICGDVIV
+818 
-829 SGAGTVVNAS
+829 
-839 SASGEHYG
+839 
-847 IFAGQEDIFGEL
+847 
-859 GGDQKGIFTISDGA
+859 
-873 VVTASGGKGAMRW
+873 
-886 KPDLS
+886 
-891 GYTDPVVAAGD
+891 
-902 SAAAEEII
+902 
-910 GDPAGTEYQNEKY
+910 
-923 VQVRSSLEPVEPTD
+923 
-937 PTDPTDPTTPTDPT
+937 PTDPT

-993 GQTESPQTGDSSDMA
+993 EQIESPQTGDSSNMA
-1008 LWIGLMLASCGGVLG
+1008 LWISLMMVSCGGLLG
-1023 MLLYRRKKA
+1023 MLFYKRKKT

>member
-30 EQEQGADGPQY
+30 EQEQGADGPKY

-50 DTPRTNMDILVMPG
+50 DTHRTNMDILVMPG
-64 ESFTAQPNMDIHKG
+64 ESFTAQPNTDIHKG
-78 NCACITADYQYWK
+78 NCMCITADGQYWK
-91 YVTTVKFMNA
+91 YITTVQFMNA

-107 VNIPN
+107 VDSP
-112 SNYSAHEPRYVSDGY
+112 NYSAHEPRYVSDGY

-147 AIKIAIENKLL
+147 AIKIAYENKLL

-179 ACELPGHTF
+179 ARELPGHTF

-210 GAEGEE
+210 GAEGEK

-226 HGPVR
+226 HGPVQ

-361 KAIREIDLKSVENGQ
+361 KAVREIDLKSVENGQ

-393 GWSFSPSGE
+393 GWYTSPDCTDES
-402 RNSIIAN
+402 RIAN
-409 TANSDWFADWESY
+409 TASDEWINA
-422 YGSLQYGENPASTS
+422 
-436 IYDIQLYAVWEK
+436 YDMQVYAKWEK

-502 DISVRQNGE
+502 DISVRKDGKA
-511 TLEIKDNPMTVKI
+511 LEIKDNPMTVKI
-524 PLNDHLKGYKYYQ
+524 PMNDHLKGYKYYQ
-537 AVYLGDPLE
+537 AVYLGEELE
-546 RFDAVVEGDFLVFE
+546 RFDAVAEGDFLVFE
-560 TDHLSQYAIL
+560 TTHLSQYAIL

-576 ETSEHEHVWAEDWTS
+576 STSTVQ
-591 DGTHHWKACTA
+591 DGEQTGA
-602 EGCAEKD
+602 GD
-609 QYGVHQIANGV
+609 Q
-620 CTVCKAE
+620 
-627 VETSGVQTYAV
+627 
-638 KVNGIT
+638 
-644 VTSANAS
+644 
-651 DILGDADGDGAT
+651 
-663 AYYDPAANTLTLDN
+663 
-677 AQLTSS
+677 
-683 GFGAVWAQ
+683 
-691 EENFTLVLKG
+691 
-701 ENQITG
+701 
-707 EGDFPHSA
+707 
-715 VYSHGA
+715 
-721 MTVKGN
+721 
-727 GSLTTSGTYFGLFGN
+727 
-742 NTITIEDGASVDLTV
+742 
-757 DFSSDEQDQ
+757 SSD
-766 PYAAVRAIGGLTV
+766 T
-779 DGATL
+779 
-784 NAKNNATQDAGFG
+784 
-797 TPGINTDLTAINGA
+797 
-811 KVNISSV
+811 
-818 NDHGICGDVIV
+818 
-829 SGAGTVVNAS
+829 
-839 SASGEHYG
+839 
-847 IFAGQEDIFGEL
+847 
-859 GGDQKGIFTISDGA
+859 TI
-873 VVTASGGKGAMRW
+873 
-886 KPDLS
+886 
-891 GYTDPVVAAGD
+891 
-902 SAAAEEII
+902 
-910 GDPAGTEYQNEKY
+910 
-923 VQVRSSLEPVEPTD
+923 
-937 PTDPTDPTTPTDPT
+937 
-951 DPTTPTDP
+951 
-959 TDPAG
+959 
-964 PTDPTTP
+964 
-971 TDPADP
+971 
-977 ADPTD
+977 
-982 PAKPEQQGKPS
+982 
-993 GQTESPQTGDSSDMA
+993 PQTGDGSNMM
-1008 LWIGLMLASCGGVLG
+1008 LWIGLLAASGAGVYG
-1023 MLLYRRKKA
+1023 MTLYSRKK
-1032 AAGK
+1032 KEQNI

>member
-1 MKRKI
+1 MKRKL

-30 EQEQGADGPQY
+30 EQEPGADGPKY

-64 ESFTAQPNMDIHKG
+64 ESFTAQPNIDIHKG

-91 YVTTVKFMNA
+91 YITTVQFMNA

-147 AIKIAIENKLL
+147 AIKIAYENKLL

-179 ACELPGHTF
+179 ARELPGHTF

-422 YGSLQYGENPASTS
+422 YRSLQYGENPASTS

-481 ESVLGSRPELKEELP
+481 ESVLESRPELKEELP

-576 ETSEHEHVWAEDWTS
+576 ETSE
-591 DGTHHWKACTA
+591 K
-602 EGCAEKD
+602 
-609 QYGVHQIANGV
+609 
-620 CTVCKAE
+620 
-627 VETSGVQTYAV
+627 
-638 KVNGIT
+638 
-644 VTSANAS
+644 
-651 DILGDADGDGAT
+651 
-663 AYYDPAANTLTLDN
+663 
-677 AQLTSS
+677 
-683 GFGAVWAQ
+683 
-691 EENFTLVLKG
+691 
-701 ENQITG
+701 
-707 EGDFPHSA
+707 
-715 VYSHGA
+715 
-721 MTVKGN
+721 
-727 GSLTTSGTYFGLFGN
+727 
-742 NTITIEDGASVDLTV
+742 
-757 DFSSDEQDQ
+757 
-766 PYAAVRAIGGLTV
+766 
-779 DGATL
+779 
-784 NAKNNATQDAGFG
+784 
-797 TPGINTDLTAINGA
+797 
-811 KVNISSV
+811 
-818 NDHGICGDVIV
+818 
-829 SGAGTVVNAS
+829 
-839 SASGEHYG
+839 
-847 IFAGQEDIFGEL
+847 
-859 GGDQKGIFTISDGA
+859 
-873 VVTASGGKGAMRW
+873 
-886 KPDLS
+886 
-891 GYTDPVVAAGD
+891 
-902 SAAAEEII
+902 
-910 GDPAGTEYQNEKY
+910 
-923 VQVRSSLEPVEPTD
+923 PTD
-937 PTDPTDPTTPTDPT
+937 PTDPT

-993 GQTESPQTGDSSDMA
+993 EQIESPQTGDSSNMA
-1008 LWIGLMLASCGGVLG
+1008 LWISLMMVSCGGLLG
-1023 MLLYRRKKA
+1023 MLFYKRKKT

>member
-30 EQEQGADGPQY
+30 EQEPGADGPKY

-50 DTPRTNMDILVMPG
+50 DTHRNNMDILVMPG
-64 ESFTAQPNMDIHKG
+64 ESFTAQPNTDIHKG
-78 NCACITADYQYWK
+78 NCMCVTADGKWK
-91 YVTTVKFMNA
+91 YITTVKFMNA

-107 VNIPN
+107 VDSP
-112 SNYSAHEPRYVSDGY
+112 NYSAHEPRYVSDGY

-147 AIKIAIENKLL
+147 AIKMAYENKLL

-199 MLLTACYAGGK
+199 MLLTACYASGK
-210 GAEGEE
+210 KLDGEE
-216 VGTEGCGHVG
+216 VGTENCGHVG
-226 HGPVR
+226 HGAVR
-231 SMYGGGFSQFYVT
+231 SMYGGGFSEFYVT

-265 LADLPDRYYIQRE
+265 LADLPDRYYTQRE

-313 VKDGKTFITF
+313 VKDGKTIITF

-393 GWSFSPSGE
+393 GWYTSPDCTDES
-402 RNSIIAN
+402 RIAN
-409 TANSDWFADWESY
+409 TASDEWINA
-422 YGSLQYGENPASTS
+422 
-436 IYDIQLYAVWEK
+436 YDMQVYAKWEK

-481 ESVLGSRPELKEELP
+481 ESVLESRPELKEELP

-576 ETSEHEHVWAEDWTS
+576 ETSE
-591 DGTHHWKACTA
+591 K
-602 EGCAEKD
+602 
-609 QYGVHQIANGV
+609 
-620 CTVCKAE
+620 
-627 VETSGVQTYAV
+627 
-638 KVNGIT
+638 
-644 VTSANAS
+644 
-651 DILGDADGDGAT
+651 
-663 AYYDPAANTLTLDN
+663 
-677 AQLTSS
+677 
-683 GFGAVWAQ
+683 
-691 EENFTLVLKG
+691 
-701 ENQITG
+701 
-707 EGDFPHSA
+707 
-715 VYSHGA
+715 
-721 MTVKGN
+721 
-727 GSLTTSGTYFGLFGN
+727 
-742 NTITIEDGASVDLTV
+742 
-757 DFSSDEQDQ
+757 
-766 PYAAVRAIGGLTV
+766 
-779 DGATL
+779 
-784 NAKNNATQDAGFG
+784 
-797 TPGINTDLTAINGA
+797 
-811 KVNISSV
+811 
-818 NDHGICGDVIV
+818 
-829 SGAGTVVNAS
+829 
-839 SASGEHYG
+839 
-847 IFAGQEDIFGEL
+847 
-859 GGDQKGIFTISDGA
+859 
-873 VVTASGGKGAMRW
+873 
-886 KPDLS
+886 
-891 GYTDPVVAAGD
+891 
-902 SAAAEEII
+902 
-910 GDPAGTEYQNEKY
+910 
-923 VQVRSSLEPVEPTD
+923 PTD
-937 PTDPTDPTTPTDPT
+937 PTDPT

-993 GQTESPQTGDSSDMA
+993 EQIESPQTGDSSNMA
-1008 LWIGLMLASCGGVLG
+1008 LWISLMMVSCGGLLG
-1023 MLLYRRKKA
+1023 MLFYKRKKT

>member
-30 EQEQGADGPQY
+30 EQEPGADGPKY

-50 DTPRTNMDILVMPG
+50 DTHRTNMDILVMPG
-64 ESFTAQPNMDIHKG
+64 ESFTAQPNTDIHKG
-78 NCACITADYQYWK
+78 NCMCVTADYQYWK
-91 YVTTVKFMNA
+91 YITTVKFMNA

-107 VNIPN
+107 VDSP
-112 SNYSAHEPRYVSDGY
+112 NYSAHEPRYVSDGY

-147 AIKIAIENKLL
+147 AIKIAYENKLL

-179 ACELPGHTF
+179 ARELPGHTF

-199 MLLTACYAGGK
+199 MLLDACYAGGK
-210 GAEGEE
+210 KLDGEE

-226 HGPVR
+226 HGPVQ

-302 DTIIGSGETKT
+302 DTIIGLGETKT

-393 GWSFSPSGE
+393 GWYTSPDCTDES
-402 RNSIIAN
+402 RIAN
-409 TANSDWFADWESY
+409 TASDEWINA
-422 YGSLQYGENPASTS
+422 
-436 IYDIQLYAVWEK
+436 YDMQVYAKWEK

-481 ESVLGSRPELKEELP
+481 ESVLESRPELKEELP

-576 ETSEHEHVWAEDWTS
+576 ETSE
-591 DGTHHWKACTA
+591 K
-602 EGCAEKD
+602 
-609 QYGVHQIANGV
+609 
-620 CTVCKAE
+620 
-627 VETSGVQTYAV
+627 
-638 KVNGIT
+638 
-644 VTSANAS
+644 
-651 DILGDADGDGAT
+651 
-663 AYYDPAANTLTLDN
+663 
-677 AQLTSS
+677 
-683 GFGAVWAQ
+683 
-691 EENFTLVLKG
+691 
-701 ENQITG
+701 
-707 EGDFPHSA
+707 
-715 VYSHGA
+715 
-721 MTVKGN
+721 
-727 GSLTTSGTYFGLFGN
+727 
-742 NTITIEDGASVDLTV
+742 
-757 DFSSDEQDQ
+757 
-766 PYAAVRAIGGLTV
+766 
-779 DGATL
+779 
-784 NAKNNATQDAGFG
+784 
-797 TPGINTDLTAINGA
+797 
-811 KVNISSV
+811 
-818 NDHGICGDVIV
+818 
-829 SGAGTVVNAS
+829 
-839 SASGEHYG
+839 
-847 IFAGQEDIFGEL
+847 
-859 GGDQKGIFTISDGA
+859 
-873 VVTASGGKGAMRW
+873 
-886 KPDLS
+886 
-891 GYTDPVVAAGD
+891 
-902 SAAAEEII
+902 
-910 GDPAGTEYQNEKY
+910 
-923 VQVRSSLEPVEPTD
+923 PTD
-937 PTDPTDPTTPTDPT
+937 PTDPT

-993 GQTESPQTGDSSDMA
+993 EQIESPQTGDSSNMA
-1008 LWIGLMLASCGGVLG
+1008 LWISLMMVSCGGLLG
-1023 MLLYRRKKA
+1023 MLFYKRKKT

>member
-30 EQEQGADGPQY
+30 EQEQGAEGPKY
-41 THVDHVLNE
+41 TLQEHVLNK
-50 DTPRTNMDILVMPG
+50 DTHRNNIDILVMPG
-64 ESFTAQPNMDIHKG
+64 ESFTAQPNIEIDKRD
-78 NCACITADYQYWK
+78 CKCVTADGKWK
-91 YVTTVKFMNA
+91 YVTTIKFMNA

-147 AIKIAIENKLL
+147 AIKIAYENKLL

-179 ACELPGHTF
+179 ARELPGHTF

-199 MLLTACYAGGK
+199 MRLDACYAGGK

-226 HGPVR
+226 HGPVQ

-265 LADLPDRYYIQRE
+265 LADLPDRYYFQRE

-296 WRESGY
+296 WRNNGG

-313 VKDGKTFITF
+313 VKDGKTIITF
-323 DFENGLRYGAGDKN
+323 DYENGLKRGAGDKN

-393 GWSFSPSGE
+393 GWYTSPDCTDES
-402 RNSIIAN
+402 RIAN
-409 TANSDWFADWESY
+409 TASDEWINA
-422 YGSLQYGENPASTS
+422 
-436 IYDIQLYAVWEK
+436 YDMQVYAKWEK

-481 ESVLGSRPELKEELP
+481 ESVLESRPELKEELP

-576 ETSEHEHVWAEDWTS
+576 ETS
-591 DGTHHWKACTA
+591 
-602 EGCAEKD
+602 
-609 QYGVHQIANGV
+609 
-620 CTVCKAE
+620 
-627 VETSGVQTYAV
+627 
-638 KVNGIT
+638 
-644 VTSANAS
+644 
-651 DILGDADGDGAT
+651 
-663 AYYDPAANTLTLDN
+663 
-677 AQLTSS
+677 
-683 GFGAVWAQ
+683 
-691 EENFTLVLKG
+691 
-701 ENQITG
+701 
-707 EGDFPHSA
+707 
-715 VYSHGA
+715 
-721 MTVKGN
+721 
-727 GSLTTSGTYFGLFGN
+727 
-742 NTITIEDGASVDLTV
+742 
-757 DFSSDEQDQ
+757 
-766 PYAAVRAIGGLTV
+766 
-779 DGATL
+779 
-784 NAKNNATQDAGFG
+784 
-797 TPGINTDLTAINGA
+797 
-811 KVNISSV
+811 
-818 NDHGICGDVIV
+818 
-829 SGAGTVVNAS
+829 
-839 SASGEHYG
+839 
-847 IFAGQEDIFGEL
+847 
-859 GGDQKGIFTISDGA
+859 
-873 VVTASGGKGAMRW
+873 GK
-886 KPDLS
+886 
-891 GYTDPVVAAGD
+891 
-902 SAAAEEII
+902 
-910 GDPAGTEYQNEKY
+910 
-923 VQVRSSLEPVEPTD
+923 PTD
-937 PTDPTDPTTPTDPT
+937 PTDPT

-993 GQTESPQTGDSSDMA
+993 EQIESPQTGDSSNMA
-1008 LWIGLMLASCGGVLG
+1008 LWISLMMVSCGGVLG
-1023 MLLYRRKKA
+1023 MLFYKRKKT

>member
-1 MKRKI
+1 MKRKL

-30 EQEQGADGPQY
+30 EQEPGADGPQY

-50 DTPRTNMDILVMPG
+50 DTHSTNMDILVMPG
-64 ESFTAQPNMDIHKG
+64 ESFTAQPNIDIHKG
-78 NCACITADYQYWK
+78 NCACVTADYQYWK
-91 YVTTVKFMNA
+91 YVTTVQFMNA

-107 VNIPN
+107 VDSP
-112 SNYSAHEPRYVSDGY
+112 NYSAHEPRYVSDGY

-147 AIKIAIENKLL
+147 AIKIAYENKLL

-179 ACELPGHTF
+179 ARELPGHTF

-210 GAEGEE
+210 KPEGEE

-231 SMYGGGFSQFYVT
+231 SMYGGGFSEFYVT

-323 DFENGLRYGAGDKN
+323 DFENSLRYGAGDLN
-337 LAPIFTR
+337 LAPIFTS

-361 KAIREIDLKSVENGQ
+361 KAVREIDETGTEDSK
-376 FFDIGG
+376 FFD
-382 VIPVREGYTFA
+382 VSTVAPVREGYTFA

-422 YGSLQYGENPASTS
+422 YRSLQYGENPASTS

-1008 LWIGLMLASCGGVLG
+1008 LWISLMLASCGGVLG
-1023 MLLYRRKKA
+1023 MLFYRRKKA

>member
-1 MKRKI
+1 MKRKL

-30 EQEQGADGPQY
+30 EQEPGADGPKY

-50 DTPRTNMDILVMPG
+50 DTHRNNMDILVMPG

-78 NCACITADYQYWK
+78 NCMCITADGQYWK
-91 YVTTVKFMNA
+91 YITTVQFMNA

-107 VNIPN
+107 VNIP
-112 SNYSAHEPRYVSDGY
+112 NYSAHEPRYVSDGY

-147 AIKIAIENKLL
+147 AIKIAYENKLL

-199 MLLTACYAGGK
+199 MRLDACYAGGK

-226 HGPVR
+226 HGPVQ

-265 LADLPDRYYIQRE
+265 LADLPDRYYFQRE

-302 DTIIGSGETKT
+302 DIIIGSGETKT
-313 VKDGKTFITF
+313 VKDGKTIITF
-323 DFENGLRYGAGDKN
+323 DYENGLKRGAGDKN

-361 KAIREIDLKSVENGQ
+361 KAVREIDETGTEDSK
-376 FFDIGG
+376 FFD
-382 VIPVREGYTFA
+382 VSTVAPVREGYTFA

-402 RNSIIAN
+402 RNSIIVN

-422 YGSLQYGENPASTS
+422 YRSLQYGENPASTS

-481 ESVLGSRPELKEELP
+481 ESVLESRPELKEELP

-923 VQVRSSLEPVEPTD
+923 VQVRSSLEPVEPTE

-951 DPTTPTDP
+951 E
-959 TDPAG
+959 
-964 PTDPTTP
+964 
-971 TDPADP
+971 
-977 ADPTD
+977 PTD

-1023 MLLYRRKKA
+1023 MLFYRRKKA

>member
-20 VPAAAATTPA
+20 VSAAAATTPA
-30 EQEQGADGPQY
+30 EQEQGADGPKY

-50 DTPRTNMDILVMPG
+50 DTHRTNMDILVMPG
-64 ESFTAQPNMDIHKG
+64 ESFTAQPNTDIHKG
-78 NCACITADYQYWK
+78 NCMCITADGQYWK
-91 YVTTVKFMNA
+91 YITTVQFMNA

-147 AIKIAIENKLL
+147 AIKIAYENKLL

-199 MLLTACYAGGK
+199 MRLDACYAGGK
-210 GAEGEE
+210 KLDGEE

-226 HGPVR
+226 HGPVQ

-422 YGSLQYGENPASTS
+422 YRSLQYGENPASTS

-576 ETSEHEHVWAEDWTS
+576 ETSE
-591 DGTHHWKACTA
+591 K
-602 EGCAEKD
+602 
-609 QYGVHQIANGV
+609 
-620 CTVCKAE
+620 
-627 VETSGVQTYAV
+627 
-638 KVNGIT
+638 
-644 VTSANAS
+644 
-651 DILGDADGDGAT
+651 
-663 AYYDPAANTLTLDN
+663 
-677 AQLTSS
+677 
-683 GFGAVWAQ
+683 
-691 EENFTLVLKG
+691 
-701 ENQITG
+701 
-707 EGDFPHSA
+707 
-715 VYSHGA
+715 
-721 MTVKGN
+721 
-727 GSLTTSGTYFGLFGN
+727 
-742 NTITIEDGASVDLTV
+742 
-757 DFSSDEQDQ
+757 
-766 PYAAVRAIGGLTV
+766 
-779 DGATL
+779 
-784 NAKNNATQDAGFG
+784 
-797 TPGINTDLTAINGA
+797 
-811 KVNISSV
+811 
-818 NDHGICGDVIV
+818 
-829 SGAGTVVNAS
+829 
-839 SASGEHYG
+839 
-847 IFAGQEDIFGEL
+847 
-859 GGDQKGIFTISDGA
+859 
-873 VVTASGGKGAMRW
+873 
-886 KPDLS
+886 
-891 GYTDPVVAAGD
+891 
-902 SAAAEEII
+902 
-910 GDPAGTEYQNEKY
+910 
-923 VQVRSSLEPVEPTD
+923 PTD
-937 PTDPTDPTTPTDPT
+937 PTDPT

-993 GQTESPQTGDSSDMA
+993 EQIESPQTGDSSNMA
-1008 LWIGLMLASCGGVLG
+1008 LWISLMMVSCGGLLG
-1023 MLLYRRKKA
+1023 MLFYKRKKT

>member
-1 MKRKI
+1 MQAKRK
-6 LAGLLTLCM
+6 LAALLLSLCM
-15 AAGMA
+15 VLGVLPMTAFAAG
-20 VPAAAATTPA
+20 VPAAP
-30 EQEQGADGPQY
+30 
-41 THVDHVLNE
+41 
-50 DTPRTNMDILVMPG
+50 TNL
-64 ESFTAQPNMDIHKG
+64 
-78 NCACITADYQYWK
+78 
-91 YVTTVKFMNA
+91 
-101 DLYLGY
+101 
-107 VNIPN
+107 
-112 SNYSAHEPRYVSDGY
+112 
-127 LTTSTPDLSKLE
+127 KLE
-139 PITKYYDN
+139 LT
-147 AIKIAIENKLL
+147 E
-158 EIDPSAY
+158 
-165 GEEEYSNLQSALEA
+165 
-179 ACELPGHTF
+179 
-188 NAGYVNNTGLP
+188 TGLKASWDKP
-199 MLLTACYAGGK
+199 ETTGELDIFEYEVTLYGHFDGTAGGK
-210 GAEGEE
+210 TK
-216 VGTEGCGHVG
+216 V
-226 HGPVR
+226 
-231 SMYGGGFSQFYVT
+231 
-244 FYEPYYNINY
+244 
-254 EGVENYFTEEE
+254 
-265 LADLPDRYYIQRE
+265 
-278 EQQIVLPN
+278 
-286 PVRPGYHFKN
+286 
-296 WRESGY
+296 
-302 DTIIGSGETKT
+302 ETKT
-313 VKDGKTFITF
+313 VQRETTCTFTNT
-323 DFENGLRYGAGDKN
+323 ENA
-337 LAPIFTR
+337 
-344 GCTVTFNP
+344 
-352 NGGALKDGE
+352 E
-361 KAIREIDLKSVENGQ
+361 
-376 FFDIGG
+376 G
-382 VIPVREGYTFA
+382 VINPTYEVEVKAREGVSGTGDPDNLSGYYVTEWT
-393 GWSFSPSGE
+393 GWSSSSSASYKTSDFSVKTSTNRYYTGVVDVGLPGSENKLYQEGITATGNPDVTQPDGTTSG
-402 RNSIIAN
+402 N
-409 TANSDWFADWESY
+409 
-422 YGSLQYGENPASTS
+422 
-436 IYDIQLYAVWEK
+436 EK
-448 NVTELTNSD
+448 QAVTELLYQYFEENKET
-457 TNVSISLTDGVP
+457 VP
-469 EDATLSADTIAQ
+469 ELADVTRDNLMVKT
-481 ESVLGSRPELKEELP
+481 VLERIDVSRTVGSINTEGRPVVVVHEVV
-496 GLLSIY
+496 
-502 DISVRQNGE
+502 D
-511 TLEIKDNPMTVKI
+511 
-524 PLNDHLKGYKYYQ
+524 KYYDLRL
-537 AVYLGDPLE
+537 VYKE
-546 RFDAVVEGDFLVFE
+546 
-560 TDHLSQYAIL
+560 Q
-570 GSNTPF
+570 
-576 ETSEHEHVWAEDWTS
+576 HEHVWAEDWTS

-638 KVNGIT
+638 KVNGVT

-784 NAKNNATQDAGFG
+784 NAKNNATQDASFG

-923 VQVRSSLEPVEPTD
+923 VQVRSSLEPVEPTE

-951 DPTTPTDP
+951 E
-959 TDPAG
+959 
-964 PTDPTTP
+964 
-971 TDPADP
+971 
-977 ADPTD
+977 PTD